1 MKFVEWV
8 ESGKTGK
15 LARRLSYIALF
26 IVVLADFL
34 VPRHHVSF
42 FWDGIPGFSALFGLV
57 SCVLII
63 VISKAIGRVLL
74 MKKEGYY
81 D

>member
-1 MKFVEWV
+1 MKLVELV
-8 ESGKTGK
+8 ENSKVRK
-15 LARRLSYIALF
+15 LARRLSYIALLM
-26 IVVLADFL
+26 VVVADFL
-34 VPRHHVSF
+34 VHRHHVSF

-74 MKKEGYY
+74 MKKESYY